1 MGRLENATNI
11 MRSMPY
17 CLHDS
22 IGLLG
27 IHRSL
32 FALRIAILSLGRSQ
46 MEELN
51 LCTQIYRELYEKS
64 GLGFAKQLAD
74 RGMGPKRGIDTIL
87 SLSG

>member
-22 IGLLG
+22 MGLLG
-27 IHRSL
+27 VHRSL
-32 FALRIAILSLGRSQ
+32 FAMRIAIPSLERRQ
-46 MEELN
+46 MEELS

-64 GLGFAKQLAD
+64 GLGFAKLLAD
-74 RGMGPKRGIDTIL
+74 RGMGPNRAL
-87 SLSG
+87 VQF